1 MRLHILEG
9 RMKTL
14 HLLKSEPD
22 KNTETLIRIVSEGES
37 TIFKLYE
44 EDADY
49 GRLLDLM
56 FEYER
61 IISWW

>member
-1 MRLHILEG
+1 MRLYILEG

-14 HLLKSEPD
+14 HLLKSKPD
-22 KNTETLIRIVSEGES
+22 KNTETLMRIVSEGES

-49 GRLLDLM
+49 GRLLDLI
-56 FEYER
+56 FENEKV
-61 IISWW
+61 ISWW

>member
-1 MRLHILEG
+1 
-9 RMKTL
+9 MKTL
-14 HLLKSEPD
+14 HLLKSKPD
-22 KNTETLIRIVSEGES
+22 KNTETLMRIVSEGES

-49 GRLLDLM
+49 GRLLDLI
-56 FEYER
+56 FENEK